1 MNLQQRELFRL
12 ACLRVMAAN
21 DTRFGLGIEAV
32 CHLAG
37 PFGFPSP
44 DAIEVEEA
52 IHYLARKGLL
62 QEVPKPVSPENRL
75 WRITGAGIAF
85 LDERG

>member
-1 MNLQQRELFRL
+1 MNSQQRELFRL

-37 PFGFPSP
+37 RFGFPSP
-44 DAIEVEEA
+44 EAGETEEA
-52 IHYLARKGLL
+52 IHYLARKNLL
-62 QEVPKPVSPENRL
+62 EEVPKPVSPENRV